1 MISRCTGAKILIGMI
16 GFFGHDYTIN
26 MIGRVLAT

>member
-16 GFFGHDYTIN
+16 GFFGHDW
-26 MIGRVLAT
+26 GAWLDRVA